1 MSKIGKKGK
10 QLKKRHTSKRMRLK
24 KFKKKNNLSFLLTQ
38 FKDHFHKVSYFIFIM
53 HHS

>member
-24 KFKKKNNLSFLLTQ
+24 KFKKKQPQ
-38 FKDHFHKVSYFIFIM
+38 FPTYAI
-53 HHS
+53 